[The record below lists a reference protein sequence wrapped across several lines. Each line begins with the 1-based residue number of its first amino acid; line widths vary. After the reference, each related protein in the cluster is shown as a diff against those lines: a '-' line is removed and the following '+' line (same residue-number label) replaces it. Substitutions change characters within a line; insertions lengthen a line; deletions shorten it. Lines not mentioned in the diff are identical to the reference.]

1 MSQVCF
7 VKPQQPVHMPE
18 QFEDGTFGRAIDFS
32 DYQRMSTSIKAAP
45 TYRRKPVPE
54 YAFDH
59 NKMRRLLVR
68 YMESRAFT
76 RKEIAAGLSGSDA
89 TRLHRAQEKLASTR
103 PELIATI
110 NRLCGRYIA
119 MKNGTFEEEEWF
131 AAVPAEA
138 RETFR
143 KEQLGKLAVEIEGID
158 TQLLMLQEN
167 FPAIVLGVIYRSY
180 CVGEN
185 SVAVGEALR
194 MKPPLVRQ
202 MLHRLSKVW
211 NRMQAEAELSSEP
224 GRLRKTPLK
233 HLL

>member
-185 SVAVGEALR
+185 
-194 MKPPLVRQ
+194 
-202 MLHRLSKVW
+202 
-211 NRMQAEAELSSEP
+211 
-224 GRLRKTPLK
+224 
-233 HLL
+233 